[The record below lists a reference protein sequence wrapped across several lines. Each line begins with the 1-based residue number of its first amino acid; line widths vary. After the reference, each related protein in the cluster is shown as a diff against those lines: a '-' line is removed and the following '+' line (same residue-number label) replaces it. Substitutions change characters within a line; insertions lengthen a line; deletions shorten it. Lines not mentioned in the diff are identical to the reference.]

1 MIWEWDRPART
12 RGTLIILGGAW
23 VAILALWQV
32 IHLHGAIAVILF
44 LATLPLVL
52 DLWRGRVQHMT
63 VSGTRLTWDAGG
75 GPGEVGLDADTKVS
89 LRRRLDGGL
98 RIVVTDRFG
107 QETRLPPEL
116 APPLAPLEA
125 ALKQSP
131 AQVRRDPF
139 RLI

>member
-1 MIWEWDRPART
+1 M
-12 RGTLIILGGAW
+12 ILGGAW
-23 VAILALWQV
+23 VVILMLWQV
-32 IHLHGAIAVILF
+32 INMHGGIALVLF

-52 DLWRGRVQHMT
+52 DFWRGRVQQMS
-63 VSGTRLTWDAGG
+63 VSETQITWDAGR

-107 QETRLPPEL
+107 RETRLPPEL
-116 APPLAPLEA
+116 APPLEPLEA
-125 ALKQSP
+125 ALQQSP
-131 AQVRRDPF
+131 AEVRRDPC